1 MTPEEVA
8 ACAEALDGV
17 KRKGTTTRPTWYVH
31 DRLVVRL
38 TDPVTAVVRV
48 PLARREELLATYP
61 ETFGVPPRMEAH
73 HKVEAYLDHADPA
86 GVAEAIRLAW
96 EVQRG

>member
-8 ACAEALDGV
+8 ACAEALEGV
-17 KRKGTTTRPTWYVH
+17 RRKGTTARPGWYVR

-48 PLARREELLATYP
+48 PLEERERLLAAWP
-61 ETFGVPPRMEAH
+61 GTFGVSPRMEAH

-96 EVQRG
+96 ELQR

>member
-1 MTPEEVA
+1 MRPEELA
-8 ACAEALDGV
+8 ACAEAHEGV
-17 KRKGTTTRPTWYVH
+17 KRKGTAARPAWYVR

-38 TDPVTAVVRV
+38 VDPATAVVRV
-48 PLARREELLATYP
+48 PLEERERLLAAYP
-61 ETFGVPPRMEAH
+61 TTFGVPPRMESH

-86 GVAEAIRLAW
+86 GVVEAIRLAW